1 MSQTQATATEKQ
13 VARLTRIEKIH
24 MLKTMAEQLN
34 SVEIVDA
41 LDLAK
46 MRRELE
52 EISKI
57 LCQRV

>member
-1 MSQTQATATEKQ
+1 
-13 VARLTRIEKIH
+13 